1 MDCSPIGST
10 GTIDLTEPE
19 PEPEVDLSGGAHL
32 LPCTIKYDGPCSVS
46 QYFKPRPTGM
56 EADGLA
62 VQEAYFRGRKLQG
75 AAVPLPPGYSGCCS
89 YLLSMFVLLILTFY
103 FYVWCSPYL
112 HGFCNPFAFVPY
124 IWGAHY
130 FVFPCGELCE
140 SGLFSDSD
148 LSRKINVDIFTGCK
162 RLVTC
167 FIRS

>member
-75 AAVPLPPGYSGCCS
+75 AAVPLPPGYSG
-89 YLLSMFVLLILTFY
+89 FVIGKKTIGETSGSEISEGNLNFWEMKAKFGSVTYWNHDCLPSQDDAFLRSFHWIS
-103 FYVWCSPYL
+103 VAEAL
-112 HGFCNPFAFVPY
+112 HKPVTA
-124 IWGAHY
+124 
-130 FVFPCGELCE
+130 E
-140 SGLFSDSD
+140 D
-148 LSRKINVDIFTGCK
+148 LATSSVQEKTQIAEN
-162 RLVTC
+162 
-167 FIRS
+167 